1 MIKLNDKVTY
11 RKVEESIL
19 IITPWD
25 NAMHTLDDVGALI
38 FDLLLSNKSNHD
50 IANEIIDKYDI
61 DIDTA
66 ENDLKELID
75 SLIKREIFIQEV

>member
-25 NAMHTLDDVGALI
+25 NAMHTLDDVGVLI
-38 FDLLLSNKSNHD
+38 FDLLLKNKNNND
-50 IANEIIDKYDI
+50 IIIEIIDKYDI
-61 DIDTA
+61 DINTA
-66 ENDLKELID
+66 ENDLKDLID